1 MPGTT
6 FRDKEE
12 DCPMTNVVAL
22 REQDEARERA
32 IRLAARFG
40 FNPQQL
46 QDAIKPL
53 FLLMHRGGIGCISV
67 TRDGGRAVVEIDGER
82 F

>member
-1 MPGTT
+1 
-6 FRDKEE
+6 
-12 DCPMTNVVAL
+12 MTNVVAL
-22 REQDEARERA
+22 REQDEARDLA

-53 FLLMHRGGIGCISV
+53 FLLMHRGDGCISV
-67 TRDGGRAVVEIDGER
+67 SRDGGRAVVEIDGEQ